1 MKNKT
6 KGFFDFEFRQQKIA
20 NYKDPLQKLNE
31 LIDWE
36 SFRTLLESAYPKVDY
51 SRGGRPPYD
60 KTLLFKVLILQAY
73 YNLSDI
79 QTEYQIVDRIS
90 FMRFLNLELHDDVP
104 DSNTIRNFRETLTN
118 AGVIDEMFIAFGQRI
133 DNAGFILKE
142 GSITDATFVT
152 APRQRNS
159 REENALLKKDEI
171 PTEWSDKKRSH
182 KDVDAKW
189 TKKNNQL
196 YFGYKN
202 HVKVNI
208 DSKLIVGF
216 ETTAAHESDGEVFE
230 ELLVPQDKGK
240 PMYGDSAYRS
250 EEKERMLKGKGIISQ
265 IHEKGA
271 RNHPLTEEQKE
282 NNRQKSTKR
291 AQVEHPFAW
300 MHRNCGELMV
310 KTIGLVR
317 ATAKITLLNLVY
329 NMHIVTNIMNIKDIT
344 VPI

>member
-20 NYKDPLQKLNE
+20 NYKDPLQKLDE
-31 LIDWE
+31 LIEWE
-36 SFRTLLESAYPKVDY
+36 SFRALIEGAFPKVDY
-51 SRGGRPPYD
+51 SKGGRPPYD
-60 KTLLFKVLILQAY
+60 KILLFKTLILQTY
-73 YNLSDI
+73 YNLSDV

-104 DSNTIRNFRETLTN
+104 DSNTIRNFREALAI
-118 AGVIDEMFIAFGQRI
+118 AGVIDQAFVAFGQRLK
-133 DNAGFILKE
+133 DGGFILQE
-142 GSITDATFVT
+142 GSIVDATFVT

-159 REENALLKKDEI
+159 REENALLKKNETPAD
-171 PTEWSDKKRSH
+171 WSGKKRAH

-189 TKKNNQL
+189 TKKNNQV

-208 DSKLIVGF
+208 DSKLITNF
-216 ETTAAHESDGEVFE
+216 ETTAAHEADGELLE
-230 ELLVPQDKGK
+230 ELMNAEDKGK

-250 EEKERMLKGKGIISQ
+250 TEKEGMLKQREVISQ

-271 RNHPLTEEQKE
+271 RNHPLTEEQVKS
-282 NNRQKSTKR
+282 NHKKSTKR

-300 MHRNCGELMV
+300 MHRNCGELIV
-310 KTIGLVR
+310 KTIGLAR

-329 NMHIVTNIMNIKDIT
+329 NMHRVTVLMKAKEIT
-344 VPI
+344 MPI